1 MYDKQEFLES
11 RKEYYM
17 EHLGVKEEEAE
28 ELAQRDL
35 FDFEMLEDSI
45 IEDREVL

>member
-17 EHLGVKEEEAE
+17 ENGIKEEEAE
-28 ELAQRDL
+28 ELAERDL